1 MLASG
6 NSSIQSLQRAKLQQH
21 RRLAPASSAPK
32 PDLWSLGIVVVAHL
46 AVLLYFFL
54 TPQPSAKP
62 AASKPRVIQVALTP
76 QSPSPAAL
84 PSPSVPPSATSNA
97 SQIASIS
104 AAATSGA
111 SAPPE
116 AAALPSDS
124 LPDEVKMETPLV
136 RSAEEHYFT
145 RAQLTEKPSVIQD
158 IDNDIQ
164 LNIPGAQAQDLR
176 LLLFINEEGGIDKLE
191 ILQADLPVEAS
202 NLLLAKFSRLKFTAG
217 KIDGVAVKSQLG
229 IEVHL
234 EANVT
239 PPLVTGGAKSK

>member
-1 MLASG
+1 MLASS

-21 RRLAPASSAPK
+21 RRFAPASSEPK

-76 QSPSPAAL
+76 QSP
-84 PSPSVPPSATSNA
+84 PSSAVPPSANSKA
-97 SQIASIS
+97 SQIASLTN
-104 AAATSGA
+104 AATSTI

-116 AAALPSDS
+116 AAPLPSNS
-124 LPDEVKMETPLV
+124 PPDEVQNETPLV

-145 RAQLTEKPSVIQD
+145 RTQLTEKPSVIQD
-158 IDNDIQ
+158 IDNDIE
-164 LNIPGAQAQDLR
+164 LNIPSAQAQDLR
-176 LLLFINEEGGIDKLE
+176 LLLFINEEGGVDKLE
-191 ILQADLPVEAS
+191 ILQADVQVEVS
-202 NLLLAKFSRLKFTAG
+202 NILLAKFSRLKFTPG

-239 PPLVTGGAKSK
+239 PPLVTGGAKSR